1 MASGGGGS
9 SEPCYESE
17 LALERFE
24 KLRLLGSGAF
34 GAAHEVRDKVTG
46 QTLALKVSAITDPK
60 VRAAALSEAA
70 ILMKLEHVNVVEII
84 SQWEEKAFCCI
95 LLELCDGSV
104 TDLIKDARAR
114 GFLISEAFILH
125 IFCQLCTGL
134 SYVHSRGFL
143 HRDIKNANILWKRGQ
158 NDFLVVKLADFGI
171 SRHLRDGSV
180 AHTFI
185 GSPFSLSPEI
195 LNGSPY
201 DNKTD
206 IWSLGCVLFE
216 LCALTNPFGGKN
228 ASLGSIVSSIFKGS
242 YPPLDPLYSSDLN
255 TLLSSLLT
263 LNPQDRPDIASV
275 LRLPIIQQGLA
286 ALELHQPLP
295 FLSSTPFVA
304 ELPAA
309 SSSETFSGA
318 GWGTFS
324 GESTSSLA
332 IPSASTLSPSGEKQ
346 VDTSIYD
353 TLPVHPPV
361 PPASQSPYL
370 SMAAMLRQT
379 AQQHAKK

>member
-9 SEPCYESE
+9 SEASYGSE
-17 LALERFE
+17 LSLERFE

-34 GAAHEVRDKVTG
+34 GAAHEVCDKVTG

-70 ILMKLEHVNVVEII
+70 ILRKLEHVNVVEII

-104 TDLIKDARAR
+104 SDLIQDARAR

-134 SYVHSRGFL
+134 SYVHSCGFL
-143 HRDIKNANILWKRGQ
+143 HRDIKNANILWKRGE
-158 NDFLVVKLADFGI
+158 NDCLVVKLADFGI

-216 LCALTNPFGGKN
+216 LCALSNPFGGKN

-242 YPPLDPLYSSDLN
+242 YPSLDPLYSSELN
-255 TLLSSLLT
+255 ALLSSLLT

-275 LRLPIIQQGLA
+275 LRLPIIQHGLA
-286 ALELHQPLP
+286 TLELHQPLQ
-295 FLSSTPFVA
+295 FLSSSPFVA
-304 ELPAA
+304 EHPAA
-309 SSSETFSGA
+309 SSGETLSGA
-318 GWGTFS
+318 GWGSFS
-324 GESTSSLA
+324 GESTTS
-332 IPSASTLSPSGEKQ
+332 SASAQTHGGEKL

-353 TLPVHPPV
+353 TLPAHPPLL
-361 PPASQSPYL
+361 PASQSPYL